1 MGEFNK
7 DTIILLGYQILNQP
21 GLSVLSPRTT
31 AKRLDCSPRSE
42 SREAKGLEKQEAVGE
57 RSSKTSF
64 VFALWIILAATM
76 VRAIE
81 WVDGKLRIL
90 DQSKL
95 PREQIF
101 ADLDDYR
108 GVVLAIKEM
117 RVRGAPAIGVA
128 AAYGIAL
135 AASSIRTTNKDDLIA
150 QLNQVMQA
158 FAASRPTAVN
168 LFQAIDRMRKAARGH
183 GVAEIKKSLIDEAKR
198 IHKEEVSATEKL
210 SQLGAELIKDG
221 FTLLTHCNAGPLATA
236 GSGTALGAIKAAK
249 EQGKKLSV
257 FVTETRPLLQGARLT
272 TWELMQEDIPVTL
285 ITDSMAGYFM
295 KRGEIDCVIVG
306 ADRIAANGYTAN
318 KIGTYTLAVLA
329 NAHGIPFYVAA
340 PTTTIDLSLL
350 SGYQIPIEER
360 SPEEVTH
367 IQGVPIAPAGIRAAN
382 PAFDI
387 TPGSYITAIITEK
400 GIIRPPY
407 TEGLKAIGSRFP

>member
-1 MGEFNK
+1 MM
-7 DTIILLGYQILNQP
+7 
-21 GLSVLSPRTT
+21 
-31 AKRLDCSPRSE
+31 A
-42 SREAKGLEKQEAVGE
+42 
-57 RSSKTSF
+57 
-64 VFALWIILAATM
+64 
-76 VRAIE
+76 RAIE
-81 WVDGKLRIL
+81 WLDGKLRIL

-95 PREQIF
+95 PGEQIF
-101 ADLDDYR
+101 NDLDNYHDI
-108 GVVLAIKEM
+108 VLAIKEM
-117 RVRGAPAIGVA
+117 KVRGAPAIGVA

-135 AASSIRTTNKDDLIA
+135 GASSIKTANKGEFLA

-168 LFQAIDRMRKAARGH
+168 LFQAINRMKKAARGDS
-183 GVAEIKKSLIDEAKR
+183 VAEIKNSLINEAKR
-198 IHKEEVSATEKL
+198 IHEEEVTATKKL

-221 FTLLTHCNAGPLATA
+221 FTVLTHCNAGPLATA
-236 GSGTALGAIKAAK
+236 GYGTALGVIKAAK
-249 EQGKKLSV
+249 DQGKKLSV

-272 TWELMQEDIPVTL
+272 TWELMQEGIPVTL
-285 ITDSMAGYFM
+285 VTDSMAGYFM

-340 PTTTIDLSLL
+340 PTTTIDLSLT

-367 IQGVPIAPAGIRAAN
+367 IQGVSIAPEGIRAAN

-387 TPGSYITAIITEK
+387 TPPSYITAIITER
-400 GIIRPPY
+400 GIIRAHY
-407 TEGLKAIGSRFP
+407 TEGLKGLGSRVS